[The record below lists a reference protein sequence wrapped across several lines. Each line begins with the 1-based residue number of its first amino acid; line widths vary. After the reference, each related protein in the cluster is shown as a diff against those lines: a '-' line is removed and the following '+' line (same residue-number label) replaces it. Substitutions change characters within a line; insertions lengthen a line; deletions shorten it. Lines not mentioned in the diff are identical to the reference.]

1 MSRIIHSNDSPLVLR
16 RQRRRARGARDL
28 QRQGFA
34 TSPNVTKSCT
44 LSHLQLQS
52 SRPKKGLFA
61 ASLRTC
67 FRDVIRDSGK
77 DGEEKEG
84 EAGRI
89 LSSFSESARAL
100 CTVSERVSLSTG
112 TILVVRFYTFAF
124 AILLRIVVD
133 CRYFCLLFFFLFCG
147 MIHTW

>member
-1 MSRIIHSNDSPLVLR
+1 MGWHGSLKQQQETLVEGRRIEIEGRGRERRRRNVVRLFVRVSVIHSNDSPLVLR

-89 LSSFSESARAL
+89 LSSFSESARAH
-100 CTVSERVSLSTG
+100 CAE
-112 TILVVRFYTFAF
+112 
-124 AILLRIVVD
+124 
-133 CRYFCLLFFFLFCG
+133 
-147 MIHTW
+147 